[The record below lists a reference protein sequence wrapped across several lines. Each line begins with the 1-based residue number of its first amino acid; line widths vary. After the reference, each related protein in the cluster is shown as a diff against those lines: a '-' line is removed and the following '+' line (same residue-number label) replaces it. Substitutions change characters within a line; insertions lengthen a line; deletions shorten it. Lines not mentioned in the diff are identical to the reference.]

1 MNILVLFTYGMS
13 FKSWQNA
20 GILDRE
26 IKLYNTISE
35 KYEIN
40 YTFLTF
46 GDSED
51 FEFSNKVKNSTII
64 PIYHKNKYYQNKLIR
79 FLHTFYIAF
88 KLRTDFKNMDI
99 VKSNQLMGSWIG
111 IILKFFNKTPLI
123 VRTGYDIFSFSLK
136 NRKLFI
142 KIFFYYL
149 LTQISLIFSD
159 LYIVTSASDKKL
171 LKKYFLFNEKKFII
185 NPNWVDTKTDLI
197 PHEKRYATKI
207 LSIGRLEYQK
217 NYEFLINELKDS
229 NFEIDIYGEGSLH
242 NNLIELSKKNNVR
255 LNLFGTLPNKDLL
268 EVMEKYKFFCLMS
281 RFEGNPKATLEA
293 MSRGCVCIVSNI
305 SSNKEIIED
314 KINGFLV
321 HYIDGELSNKINNIV
336 NDENLIKKIGL
347 EAQKNINKNFS
358 FENALLI
365 ERKNYKSVLNI

>member
-1 MNILVLFTYGMS
+1 MS
-13 FKSWQNA
+13 FKSWENA

-35 KYEIN
+35 KYKIN

-51 FEFSNKVKNSTII
+51 IEFSNRVKNSTII

-88 KLRTDFKNMDI
+88 KLRTDFKDI
-99 VKSNQLMGSWIG
+99 DVVKSNQLMGSWIG
-111 IILKFFNKTPLI
+111 IILKLFNKTPLI

-136 NRKLFI
+136 NKKLFI

-149 LTQISLIFSD
+149 LTQICLIFSD
-159 LYIVTSASDKKL
+159 LYIVTSESDKRL
-171 LKKYFLFNEKKFII
+171 LKKYFLFNEKKFAI
-185 NPNWVDTKTDLI
+185 NPNWVETKTNLK
-197 PHEKRYATKI
+197 PYGKRYKTKI

-229 NFEIDIYGEGSLH
+229 SFEIDVYGEGSLH
-242 NNLIELSKKNNVR
+242 YNLIELSKKNNVK
-255 LNLFGTLPNKDLL
+255 LNLLGTLPNEELL

-281 RFEGNPKATLEA
+281 RFEGNPKATIEA
-293 MSRGCVCIVSNI
+293 MSRGCICIVSNI

-314 KINGFLV
+314 EINGFLV
-321 HYIDGELSNKINNIV
+321 DYDVGKLSNKINNIV
-336 NDENLIKKIGL
+336 NNENLIEKIGF
-347 EAQKNINKNFS
+347 EAQKNISENFS
-358 FENALLI
+358 FEKALI
-365 ERKNYKSVLNI
+365 VERKNYKSVLNI

>member
-1 MNILVLFTYGMS
+1 MS
-13 FKSWQNA
+13 FKSWENA
-20 GILDRE
+20 GILDSE

-51 FEFSNKVKNSTII
+51 FKFSNKVKNLKII
-64 PIYHKNKYYQNKLIR
+64 PIYHKNKYYQNKLII

-136 NRKLFI
+136 NKKLFI
-142 KIFFYYL
+142 KILFYYL

-159 LYIVTSASDKKL
+159 LYIVTSASDKRL

-197 PHEKRYATKI
+197 PYEKDTKQNI
-207 LSIGRLEYQK
+207 EYRTSR
-217 NYEFLINELKDS
+217 I
-229 NFEIDIYGEGSLH
+229 
-242 NNLIELSKKNNVR
+242 SKK
-255 LNLFGTLPNKDLL
+255 L
-268 EVMEKYKFFCLMS
+268 
-281 RFEGNPKATLEA
+281 
-293 MSRGCVCIVSNI
+293 
-305 SSNKEIIED
+305 
-314 KINGFLV
+314 
-321 HYIDGELSNKINNIV
+321 
-336 NDENLIKKIGL
+336 
-347 EAQKNINKNFS
+347 
-358 FENALLI
+358 
-365 ERKNYKSVLNI
+365 

>member
-1 MNILVLFTYGMS
+1 VNILVLFTYEMS
-13 FKSWQNA
+13 FKSWENA

-26 IKLYNTISE
+26 IKLYNNISE

-46 GDSED
+46 GDGKD
-51 FEFSNKVKNSTII
+51 FEYSNKVKNSTII
-64 PIYHKNKYYQNKLIR
+64 PIYHKNKYYKNKVIR
-79 FLHTFYIAF
+79 FIHTFYIAF
-88 KLRTDFKNMDI
+88 KLRADFKNIDI

-111 IILKFFNKTPLI
+111 IVLKLFNKTPLI

-136 NRKLFI
+136 NKKSFI
-142 KIFFYYL
+142 KKLFYYL

-159 LYIVTSASDKKL
+159 LYIVTSKSDKKL
-171 LKKYFLFNEKKFII
+171 LKKYFLFGEKKFTI
-185 NPNWVDTKTDLI
+185 NPNWVDTKKNLK
-197 PHEKRYATKI
+197 PYEERYKTKI

-217 NYEFLINELKDS
+217 NYEYLIDELKDS
-229 NFEIDIYGEGSLH
+229 SFEIDIYGEGSLH
-242 NNLIELSKKNNVR
+242 DNLIELSKKNNVK
-255 LNLFGTLPNKDLL
+255 LNLLGTLPNKELL

-293 MSRGCVCIVSNI
+293 MSRGCICIVSNI

-321 HYIDGELSNKINNIV
+321 DFNDGNLSNKINNIV
-336 NDENLIKKIGL
+336 NDENLIEKIGF
-347 EAQKNINKNFS
+347 EAQKVISENYS
-358 FENALLI
+358 FENALLV

>member
-1 MNILVLFTYGMS
+1 MS

-64 PIYHKNKYYQNKLIR
+64 PIYHKNKYYQNNLIR

-336 NDENLIKKIGL
+336 NDEN
-347 EAQKNINKNFS
+347 
-358 FENALLI
+358 
-365 ERKNYKSVLNI
+365 